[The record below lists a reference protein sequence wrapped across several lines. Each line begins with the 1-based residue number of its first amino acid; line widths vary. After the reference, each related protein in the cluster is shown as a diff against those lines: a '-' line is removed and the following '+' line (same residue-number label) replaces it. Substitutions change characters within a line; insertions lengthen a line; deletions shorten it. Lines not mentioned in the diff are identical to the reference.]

1 MNVLNISPGIKILKI
16 EDIEEDKQPLLDIIK
31 KKNQENM
38 TSYKPEVDPFYSVR
52 E

>member
-1 MNVLNISPGIKILKI
+1 MNVLNSISPGIKRLKA
-16 EDIEEDKQPLLDIIK
+16 EDFAEDKEPLLVINKSKGED
-31 KKNQENM
+31 M